1 MVKKIVDR
9 PSEQNMARSKALTAA
24 VVCLVALN
32 LFFLSASIASRLILG
47 QEMVTLPDL
56 VGTPIEAARA
66 EAVKKGLSLVVAG
79 VRTSGSH
86 AQGRII
92 YQEPSAGSR
101 LRVHKTVR
109 VLLSAGSEI
118 VPVPKL
124 EGRSVEASG
133 GLLQEAGLVRGRM
146 TQIHTSLF
154 PAGRVLAPQPVPRA
168 DRPRRSA
175 VRLLVSQGERGGRFL
190 MPDLI
195 TRRAAPVIE
204 RLKSLEF
211 KVSDIRYVTYPGW
224 EPGIIVN
231 QVPPPGFRIQRRN
244 LISLEVTK

>member
-1 MVKKIVDR
+1 
-9 PSEQNMARSKALTAA
+9 MARSKVLTIAI
-24 VVCLVALN
+24 VCLIVLN
-32 LFFLSASIASRLILG
+32 LFFLSASIASRLILS
-47 QEMVTLPDL
+47 QEMVTLPDF
-56 VGTPIEAARA
+56 VGRPIDDARA
-66 EAVKKGLSLVVAG
+66 EALKKGLFLIEAG
-79 VRTSGSH
+79 IRTSGSY
-86 AQGRII
+86 ARDRII
-92 YQEPSAGSR
+92 HQEPSAGSR
-101 LRVHKTVR
+101 LRIHKSVR
-109 VLLSAGSEI
+109 VILSAGTEI
-118 VPVPKL
+118 VPVPRL
-124 EGRSVEASG
+124 EGRSVEASV

-154 PAGRVLAPQPVPRA
+154 PAGRILAQRPLPGEDVPR
-168 DRPRRSA
+168 STA
-175 VRLLVSQGERGGRFL
+175 VGLLVSQGEREDRFL

-211 KVSDIRYVTYPGW
+211 KVSDIRYVSYPGW

>member
-1 MVKKIVDR
+1 VVKKIVDR

-24 VVCLVALN
+24 IVCLVALN

-66 EAVKKGLSLVVAG
+66 EALKKGLSLVVAG

-92 YQEPSAGSR
+92 HQEPSAGSR
-101 LRVHKTVR
+101 LRIHKTVR

-154 PAGRVLAPQPVPRA
+154 PAGRILAQQPLPGADVPRS
-168 DRPRRSA
+168 SA
-175 VRLLVSQGERGGRFL
+175 VGLLVSQGEREGRFL

-211 KVSDIRYVTYPGW
+211 KVSDIRYVIYPGW